1 MQVLHFL
8 LRSLMSAGY
17 NATHSQ
23 CTLFREVCFITWPTL
38 LSYSRIWLLFIAA
51 MFSSGCLGKNK
62 IVKRTVQDLYQEALQ
77 SAESRPEIVRP
88 ALADVGSVEFDAHG
102 NRIFEPSCDGIPIEF
117 AAPPPLPATSD
128 AFISADNAP
137 SQIAPTRDIQREL
150 PKKKQLS
157 KSRVSPKESED
168 EEIDRVTP
176 GFKVPDDELEWDDDR
191 GNHFEEPPVVS
202 TASTRKRPDPSN
214 AKIANSKQASWNASD
229 GKSMKSKNSILKRD
243 GVVHASFR
251 DSKSGRVIVVSDPN
265 DIVDSAS
272 DTTNT
277 DEKRITDSFQQMEIR
292 DAIDL
297 LTSHVPK
304 TVVIDDSVGGVVNLE
319 IIDEDFE
326 SALKLLLQPL
336 GVFYAKV
343 GERYIV
349 APADPDSPMYQYISK
364 RSQYSPKFQDTA
376 SLTNML
382 PPRYKKFIQVSTERN
397 LIGIDAPKPIADEID
412 NRLRE
417 LDKPVPQVELEAIVC
432 VVSPDSSFRF
442 GLDWSHRVGGAD
454 TEDLSVSMNNLGLKS
469 AFSADGARNIFS
481 DFAVTSAFVRLLAQE
496 GYITIRAA
504 PRVTAKDGEKANISI
519 NRETFFSLQPNN
531 SSVFFQQSIQK
542 VEAGISLEITPRVH
556 EDMVNVKITKAEV
569 SEDIRTQAANG
580 DLSSVV
586 YPIINRRTVSTEV
599 MVRDGHTITIGGLVQ
614 RQTVDRIAKVPF
626 FSSIPIAGKLFE
638 SIEKQEQDA
647 EVAIF
652 ICPRI
657 VPASSL
663 CPDFTPHQ
671 TFGNPQ

>member
-1 MQVLHFL
+1 M
-8 LRSLMSAGY
+8 MEG
-17 NATHSQ
+17 
-23 CTLFREVCFITWPTL
+23 VCPITARRL
-38 LSYSRIWLLFIAA
+38 LLFPNICLFFISAI
-51 MFSSGCLGKNK
+51 FSSGCLGKNK
-62 IVKRTVQDLYQEALQ
+62 IVKRSVQDLYQEALL
-77 SAESRPEIVRP
+77 SAARRPEIVRP
-88 ALADVGSVEFDAHG
+88 ALAELDSVEFDAQG
-102 NRIFEPSCDGIPIEF
+102 NRIFKPSCDEIPIEF
-117 AAPPPLPATSD
+117 AVPTPLPATSD
-128 AFISADNAP
+128 VFTGEENAT
-137 SQIAPTRDIQREL
+137 SQIAPN
-150 PKKKQLS
+150 
-157 KSRVSPKESED
+157 RVGPKESDD

-176 GFKVPDDELEWDDDR
+176 RLHVPDNQLKGDDDR
-191 GNHFEEPPVVS
+191 GNDFEEPPAASTVVKCFPVTVLDLGNHIEEPPEFS
-202 TASTRKRPDPSN
+202 TASTRKRPDPPN
-214 AKIANSKQASWNASD
+214 AKRANSKQSSLKTSD
-229 GKSMKSKNSILKRD
+229 GKPTQSQNGALNRN
-243 GVVHASFR
+243 GVVHAALGE
-251 DSKSGRVIVVSDPN
+251 KNNGRMIVVSDPRE
-265 DIVDSAS
+265 IAAVTLES
-272 DTTNT
+272 TTA
-277 DEKRITDSFQQMEIR
+277 DQKRITESFKPDMEIR
-292 DAIDL
+292 EAIDL

-304 TVVIDDSVGGVVNLE
+304 TVVIDESVGGVVNLE
-319 IIDEDFE
+319 IVDQDFE
-326 SALKLLLQPL
+326 SALKLLLEPL
-336 GVFYAKV
+336 GVYYAKV
-343 GERYIV
+343 GDRYVV
-349 APADPDSPMYQYISK
+349 APANPDSPLYQYIST
-364 RSQYSPKFQDTA
+364 RTQYSPKFQDIA

-382 PPRYKKFIQVSTERN
+382 PPRYKKFIQISTERN
-397 LIGIDAPKPIADEID
+397 FIGIDAPKPIADDID
-412 NRLRE
+412 YRLRE

-442 GLDWSHRVGGAD
+442 GMDWGHRVGSAD
-454 TEDLSVSMNNLGLKS
+454 TEDLNVTMNNLGLRS

-531 SSVFFQQSIQK
+531 SSVFFQPNIQK

-556 EDMVNVKITKAEV
+556 DDMVNVKITKAEV
-569 SEDIRTQAANG
+569 SEDIRTQAANA

-657 VPASSL
+657 VTASAS
-663 CPDFTPHQ
+663 CTDFTPNQ
-671 TFGNPQ
+671 MFENPH